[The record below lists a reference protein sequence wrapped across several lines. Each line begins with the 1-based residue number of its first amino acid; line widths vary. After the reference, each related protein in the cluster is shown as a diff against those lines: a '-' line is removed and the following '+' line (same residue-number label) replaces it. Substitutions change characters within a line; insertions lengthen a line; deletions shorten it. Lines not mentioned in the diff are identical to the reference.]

1 MCGIFTRP
9 KFTSVKFNDR
19 MNNGT
24 KKIYPFSNTGD
35 TDGDIYL
42 KTNNNK
48 KINILIKSTI
58 STRR

>member
-9 KFTSVKFNDR
+9 KFTSLKFNDR

-48 KINILIKSTI
+48 KKLTY
-58 STRR
+58 